1 MPSAGP
7 PATPAEPQLQIR
19 TQGTLNAAESGNAPV
34 KVDSEGGVRAQES
47 KSRFIGTAVALL
59 ITHRAADND
68 AGRTGLNGNSPN
80 VSGRTLGGGLGF
92 GLLGS
97 IAAQSSNKVGMAL
110 GYYGMAW
117 SVFST
122 VVARGADVQFDRNAV
137 VDIGFNQRPPAK

>member
-1 MPSAGP
+1 M
-7 PATPAEPQLQIR
+7 
-19 TQGTLNAAESGNAPV
+19 
-34 KVDSEGGVRAQES
+34 
-47 KSRFIGTAVALL
+47 
-59 ITHRAADND
+59 
-68 AGRTGLNGNSPN
+68 
-80 VSGRTLGGGLGF
+80 GF